1 MNTDQLGEKIDGLAE
16 PVLLQR
22 QAKKIIKNFHL
33 IIFKFIIIC
42 TTVAIVASF
51 AYTRITRKSSTESAD
66 ILLMFLLLIFFLF
79 VLVLKSPKVRRWFA
93 KEIYKGSDDL

>member
-79 VLVLKSPKVRRWFA
+79 VLVLKSPKVRKCFF
-93 KEIYKGSDDL
+93 KEIYKGSDD

>member
-42 TTVAIVASF
+42 ATVAIVASF
-51 AYTRITRKSSTESAD
+51 TYARITRKGSTELAD
-66 ILLMFLLLIFFLF
+66 VLLMFLLLIFFLF
-79 VLVLKSPKVRRWFA
+79 VLVLKSPKVRNWFSR
-93 KEIYKGSDDL
+93 EIYKGSDD

>member
-1 MNTDQLGEKIDGLAE
+1 MNTDKLGEITDGVTE

-42 TTVAIVASF
+42 ATIALVASF
-51 AYTRITRKSSTESAD
+51 AYTRITRKSSTELAD
-66 ILLMFLLLIFFLF
+66 ILLMFLLLIFLLF
-79 VLVLKSPKVRRWFA
+79 VLVLKSPKVRKWFSR
-93 KEIYKGSDDL
+93 EIYKGSDD

>member
-66 ILLMFLLLIFFLF
+66 ILLMFLLSILFLF
-79 VLVLKSPKVRRWFA
+79 FRVLKSPNVR
-93 KEIYKGSDDL
+93 K

>member
-1 MNTDQLGEKIDGLAE
+1 MNTDQLGEITDGLAE

-42 TTVAIVASF
+42 ATVAIVASF
-51 AYTRITRKSSTESAD
+51 VYVTIPFEVATQFRCNPPPKSGGSRHLIPVQSATPCEE
-66 ILLMFLLLIFFLF
+66 F
-79 VLVLKSPKVRRWFA
+79 
-93 KEIYKGSDDL
+93 SDAG

>member
-1 MNTDQLGEKIDGLAE
+1 MDTNQLEKKIEELAK
-16 PVLLQR
+16 PVLLQDR
-22 QAKKIIKNFHL
+22 QNKIIKNLHL

-42 TTVAIVASF
+42 ATIAIVASF

-79 VLVLKSPKVRRWFA
+79 VLVLKSPKIRKWFS
-93 KEIYKGSDDL
+93 KEIYKGSDD